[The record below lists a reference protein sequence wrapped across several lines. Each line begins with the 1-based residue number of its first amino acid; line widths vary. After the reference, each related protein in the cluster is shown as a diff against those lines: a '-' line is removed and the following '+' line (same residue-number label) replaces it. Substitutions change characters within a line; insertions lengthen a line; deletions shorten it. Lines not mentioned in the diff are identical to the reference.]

1 MIKKLVIVGGGVLLV
16 GLFVFGRSAISYV
29 RTSAG
34 YVTDAVQ
41 DSVPVQFQIDR
52 ARGMLDDLVPEVRR
66 NMHVIA
72 KEEVEVQRLQEQIE
86 GAQKRLGKD
95 KGELIRLRT
104 DLAGNKD
111 VFKYAGRSYTSEQ
124 VKADLASRFKRFK
137 TSDATLGSMQQMCAA
152 RQKSLGAARTKLEG
166 MLAARRQLT
175 VEVENLE
182 ARLQMVEA
190 AQTTSNYQFDDS
202 QLGRVKELVDNLR
215 TRLEVS
221 ERMVN
226 SEGYFHDEIPL
237 DEISP
242 DDIVDQVTKYFGED
256 TPEVESIAK
265 D

>member
-1 MIKKLVIVGGGVLLV
+1 MIKKLVIIGGGVLLV
-16 GLFVFGRSAISYV
+16 GLFVCGRSAISYV

-41 DSVPVQFQIDR
+41 DSVPVEFQIER
-52 ARGMLDDLVPEVRR
+52 ARGMLKDLVPEVRK

-72 KEEVEVQRLQEQIE
+72 KEEVEVRRLQEQIE
-86 GAQKRLGKD
+86 GAQKRLGKE
-95 KGELIRLRT
+95 KKQLMRLRT
-104 DLAGNKD
+104 DLASNKD

-124 VKADLASRFKRFK
+124 VRVDLTSRFKRFK
-137 TSDATLGSMQQMCAA
+137 TGDATLASLQQMCSA
-152 RQKSLGAARTKLEG
+152 RQKSLDAARTKLEG

-182 ARLQMVEA
+182 ARLQMIA
-190 AQTTSNYQFDDS
+190 AAETTSNYQFDDS

-221 ERMVN
+221 ERMIN

-237 DEISP
+237 DEVSP
-242 DDIVDQVTKYFGED
+242 DDIVDQVAKYFGGE
-256 TPEVESIAK
+256 TPEVETIAK

>member
-34 YVTDAVQ
+34 YVTGAVQ

-237 DEISP
+237 DEVSP

>member
-52 ARGMLDDLVPEVRR
+52 ARGMLKDLVPEVRR

-137 TSDATLGSMQQMCAA
+137 TSDATLGSMQQMCAS
-152 RQKSLGAARTKLEG
+152 RQKSLNAARTKLEG

-190 AQTTSNYQFDDS
+190 AETTSNYQFDDS